1 MRSAGSSVTRIAI
14 PRINT
19 FIEYFSFLQFF
30 REKRTTP
37 SWNIEFCLA
46 IHNVKRVDSQL
57 GFSTFYNRVC
67 NLAPLG
73 VEWRARSPKKNLK
86 RENALSRRVTA
97 PVWLPG
103 VIVNQENGLC
113 VRSLGCVRARS
124 QSRLQRNVRKL
135 RARQRLHRTS
145 SHHER
150 SQRTDTS
157 GDATT
162 TSSPPRRRCAAAFM
176 APRTPLRCPLSA
188 SPQHRHS
195 GEPHTILP
203 RALHPYPT
211 LSRSP
216 STLSPL
222 SRLYPPS
229 VGPSRSPAES
239 PRP

>member
-1 MRSAGSSVTRIAI
+1 MSLLPSASRCNRQSGKWAVRAIA
-14 PRINT
+14 
-19 FIEYFSFLQFF
+19 
-30 REKRTTP
+30 
-37 SWNIEFCLA
+37 
-46 IHNVKRVDSQL
+46 
-57 GFSTFYNRVC
+57 
-67 NLAPLG
+67 
-73 VEWRARSPKKNLK
+73 
-86 RENALSRRVTA
+86 
-97 PVWLPG
+97 
-103 VIVNQENGLC
+103 
-113 VRSLGCVRARS
+113 GCVRARS
-124 QSRLQRNVRKL
+124 QSRLQRNVREL

-176 APRTPLRCPLSA
+176 APRTSLRCPLSA
-188 SPQHRHS
+188 SPQHRTAES
-195 GEPHTILP
+195 LIPFYRARFTHTP
-203 RALHPYPT
+203 
-211 LSRSP
+211 LSLTRP